1 MKQVEFFFDVGSPY
15 SYLAY
20 QQLPKLTHDHDAHI
34 LWHPI
39 LLGGLFQATGNSS
52 PATVPAKAAHAMK
65 DLERW
70 AEYYQVPFKHNP
82 FFPINTLPLMRGAI
96 GLQLYDQNRFHTYLA
111 AVYSAMFEDPRDL
124 GSVDELTR
132 VLGTAGMTL
141 EDFNALIQDEA
152 VKKKLKQNTEEAVSR
167 GVFGAP
173 TFFVGTE
180 MYWGQDRL
188 LFVEAKLRTCAS

>member
-20 QQLPKLTHDHDAHI
+20 QQLPKIANLHGASI
-34 LWHPI
+34 IWCPI

-52 PATVPAKAAHAMK
+52 PAEVPAKAMHAMK

-70 AEYYQVPFKHNP
+70 ADHYGVKFKHNP
-82 FFPINTLPLMRGAI
+82 YFPINTLPLMRGAV
-96 GLQLYDQNRFHTYLA
+96 GMQMYHTDKFHAYLT
-111 AVYSAMFEDPRDL
+111 AVFSAMFRYPRNL
-124 GSVDELTR
+124 GSMDELAE
-132 VLGTAGMTL
+132 VLKEADISL
-141 EDFNALIQDEA
+141 DDFKALIKDDK
-152 VKKKLKQNTEEAVSR
+152 VKEKLKQDTEAAVLR

-173 TFFVGTE
+173 TFFVEQE

-188 LFVEAKLRTCAS
+188 LFVEEKLRT